1 VLCSADVLK
10 GKRATSFFAI
20 KDDVVHAGAIW
31 EDSEVV
37 VDDNIVT
44 SRKPDDLPAF
54 CLACIA
60 VAAQTPVL
68 A

>member
-1 VLCSADVLK
+1 LK
-10 GKRATSFFAI
+10 GRRATSFFAI
-20 KDDVVHAGAIW
+20 KDDVVNAGAHW

-37 VDDNIVT
+37 VDENIVT

-54 CLACIA
+54 CLACVA
-60 VAAQTPVL
+60 VAAKIPVL